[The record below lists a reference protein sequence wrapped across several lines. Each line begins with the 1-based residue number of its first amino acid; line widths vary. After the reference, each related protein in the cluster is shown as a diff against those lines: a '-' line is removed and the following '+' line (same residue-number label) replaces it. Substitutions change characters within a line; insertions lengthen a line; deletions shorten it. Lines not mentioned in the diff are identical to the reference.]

1 MTNYIVLKTLL
12 GGNVYAE
19 VKGNNVYFQIPW
31 SSGTLA
37 CKYTDDGGNWKNFD
51 KDATYHDYFAQC
63 SPWNK
68 GNPSRSISLSLN
80 GVTYNTNE
88 NTAISNGAINGKYY

>member
-12 GGNVYAE
+12 GGSVYAK

-37 CKYTDDGGNWKNFD
+37 CKYTDDRGNWKKFV

-63 SPWNK
+63 SPWTK
-68 GNPSRSISLSLN
+68 GNHSRSILLTLN
-80 GVTYNTNE
+80 GVKYFTNE
-88 NTAISNGAINGKYY
+88 PSAISNGAINGK